1 MKEQIVKKYV
11 QALISIQNEQELQE
25 ISESLKIVKSAFL
38 VEKFTNIIKSKNIS
52 NIQKVKLIFSF
63 IENPSQKFT
72 NFIKL
77 LGLNDRLEL
86 IPSIV
91 DELAFQRAKKQN
103 EFEGF
108 IQSSFDITAQKITD
122 LEQSFSKKLNA
133 KIKLKHIKTQ
143 YSGIKINI
151 EDLGVE
157 VSFSIDRLKSLMA
170 EYILKAI

>member
-1 MKEQIVKKYV
+1 MREQIVKKYV
-11 QALISIQNEQELQE
+11 KALVDSLNEQELKE
-25 ISESLKIVKSAFL
+25 FDESLNLIKSAFL
-38 VEKFTNIIKSKNIS
+38 VDKFINIIHSKDIK
-52 NIQKVKLIFSF
+52 NIQKAKLIFSF
-63 IENPSQKFT
+63 IENPSQKLT

-91 DELAFQRAKKQN
+91 DELVFQRAKKQN
-103 EFEGF
+103 EFTGI
-108 IQSSFDITAQKITD
+108 IQSSFDINAQKISD

-143 YSGIKINI
+143 YSGIKISVD
-151 EDLGVE
+151 DLGVE

>member
-1 MKEQIVKKYV
+1 MREQIVKKYV
-11 QALISIQNEQELQE
+11 KALVDSLNEQELKE
-25 ISESLKIVKSAFL
+25 FDESLNLIKSAFS
-38 VEKFTNIIKSKNIS
+38 VDKFINIIHSKDIK

-63 IENPSQKFT
+63 IENPSQKLT

-91 DELAFQRAKKQN
+91 DELVFQRAKKQN
-103 EFEGF
+103 EFTGI
-108 IQSSFDITAQKITD
+108 IQSSFDINAQKITD

-143 YSGIKINI
+143 YSGIKISI
-151 EDLGVE
+151 DDLGVE

>member
-1 MKEQIVKKYV
+1 MREQIVKKYV
-11 QALISIQNEQELQE
+11 KALVDSLNEQELKE
-25 ISESLKIVKSAFL
+25 FDESLNLIKSAFL
-38 VEKFTNIIKSKNIS
+38 VDKFINIIHSKDIK

-63 IENPSQKFT
+63 IENPSQKLT

-91 DELAFQRAKKQN
+91 DELVFQRAKKQN
-103 EFEGF
+103 EFTGI
-108 IQSSFDITAQKITD
+108 IQSSFDINAQKISD

-143 YSGIKINI
+143 YSGIKISI
-151 EDLGVE
+151 DDLGVE